1 MFGRNAG
8 FGYISPKIFAKFIIG
23 SLKLAAILIFA
34 TMLCM
39 GIQSDNILAY
49 ISFGLFVTSI
59 IAYFLFKKHP
69 NNTFLILSI
78 LPIIIGFIL
87 AIIVLSQVPTPP
99 SDYTPSDNWYP
110 W

>member
-23 SLKLAAILIFA
+23 FLKVVAFLIFA

-39 GIQSDNILAY
+39 GIQSGNILGY
-49 ISFGLFVTSI
+49 IFFVLFVSSI

-69 NNTFLILSI
+69 NNTFLLLSI
-78 LPIIIGFIL
+78 LPIIIGFIM

-99 SDYTPSDNWYP
+99 SDYTPTDNWYP